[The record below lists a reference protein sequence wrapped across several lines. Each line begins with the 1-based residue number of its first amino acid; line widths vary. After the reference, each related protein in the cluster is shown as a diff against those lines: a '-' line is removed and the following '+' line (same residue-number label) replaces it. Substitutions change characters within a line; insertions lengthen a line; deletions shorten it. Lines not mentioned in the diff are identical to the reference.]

1 MPVGFGEAIP
11 MRRYLFSSL
20 GQSLSV
26 LLAVLVL
33 VFFMVRITGDPAAL
47 MMSKEATQEQIQA
60 FRHEMGFDRPLD
72 AQFVDYLAKVVRG
85 DFGDSLHYKVPALP
99 MVAERLPATLELA
112 FVALFMSVIVA
123 VPLGLIGGSSPG
135 SKWDFAARTVG
146 LFGQATPSY
155 WLALMLILVFAVQLG
170 WFPTFGR
177 SEPKS
182 VILPAFALSISTMG
196 SLVRLTRSAVL
207 EVRQEDYV
215 RTAYS
220 KGLSPNAVY
229 VKHVLQN
236 VAIPLVSVIGIQFGF
251 MLGGSIYIEAIF
263 AWPGMGRMV
272 AESVSNRD
280 FPLVQA
286 IAFFTSI
293 VIILL
298 NLLTDLAY
306 GWIDPRIR
314 YGQ

>member
-1 MPVGFGEAIP
+1 MQ
-11 MRRYLFSSL
+11 RYFVSNLL
-20 GQSLSV
+20 QS
-26 LLAVLVL
+26 LAVLVAVLIL

-47 MMSKEATQEQIQA
+47 MMAKEATPEQIQA
-60 FRHEMGFDRPLD
+60 FRHDMGFDRPLVI
-72 AQFVDYLAKVVRG
+72 QFVDYVGKVFSG
-85 DFGDSLHYKVPALP
+85 DFGDSLHYHVPALP
-99 MVAERLPATLELA
+99 LILERLPATVELA
-112 FVALFMSVIVA
+112 TVALLMAVLVA

-135 SKWDFAARTVG
+135 SKWDFVARTVG

-155 WLALMLILVFAVQLG
+155 WLALMLIVVFAVQLG

-177 SEPKS
+177 GEWKS

-196 SLVRLTRSAVL
+196 SLVRFTRSAVL
-207 EVRQEDYV
+207 EVRQDDFV

-220 KGLSPNAVY
+220 KGLSPRKVY

-236 VAIPLVSVIGIQFGF
+236 VGIPLVSVIGVHFGI
-251 MLGGSIYIEAIF
+251 MLGGSIYIETIF
-263 AWPGMGRMV
+263 AWPGMGRV
-272 AESVSNRD
+272 IAESVSNRD
-280 FPLVQA
+280 FPMVQA

-293 VIILL
+293 VIVVL
-298 NLLTDLAY
+298 NFFTDLAY

>member
-1 MPVGFGEAIP
+1 MQ
-11 MRRYLFSSL
+11 RYLVSSL
-20 GQSLSV
+20 VQSF
-26 LLAVLVL
+26 AVLVAVLIL

-47 MMSKEATQEQIQA
+47 MMSKEASPEQIEA
-60 FRHEMGFDRPLD
+60 FRHSMGFDRPLII
-72 AQFVDYLAKVVRG
+72 QFADYTSKVIRG
-85 DFGDSLHYKVPALP
+85 DFGDSLHYGVPALP
-99 MVAERLPATLELA
+99 LILERLPATVQLA
-112 FVALFMSVIVA
+112 TVALIMAVVVA

-135 SKWDFAARTVG
+135 SKWDFFARSVG

-155 WLALMLILVFAVQLG
+155 WLALMLIIVFAVQLG

-182 VILPAFALSISTMG
+182 VVLPAFALSIGTMG

-220 KGLSPNAVY
+220 KGLSPQLVY
-229 VKHVLQN
+229 VRHVLQN
-236 VAIPLVSVIGIQFGF
+236 VAIPLVSVIGIQFGY
-251 MLGGSIYIEAIF
+251 MLGGSIYIETIF
-263 AWPGMGRMV
+263 AWPGMGRVV

-286 IAFFTSI
+286 ISFFTSV
-293 VIILL
+293 VIIVL
-298 NLLTDLAY
+298 NFLTDLAY

>member
-1 MPVGFGEAIP
+1 
-11 MRRYLFSSL
+11 MRRYFVSSL
-20 GQSLSV
+20 IQSF
-26 LLAVLVL
+26 AVLVAVLIL

-47 MMSKEATQEQIQA
+47 MMAKEATTEQIEA
-60 FRHEMGFDRPLD
+60 FRHEMGFDRPLIV
-72 AQFVDYLAKVVRG
+72 QFVDYVSKVVTG
-85 DFGDSLHYKVPALP
+85 DFGDSLHYRVPALP
-99 MVAERLPATLELA
+99 LIVERLPATVQLA
-112 FVALFMSVIVA
+112 TVALIMAVIIA

-135 SKWDFAARTVG
+135 SKWDFFARAVG

-155 WLALMLILVFAVQLG
+155 WLALMLIIVFAVQLG

-177 SEPKS
+177 SDIKS
-182 VILPAFALSISTMG
+182 VVLPAFALSIGTMG

-220 KGLSPNAVY
+220 KGLSPQMVY
-229 VKHVLQN
+229 LKHVLQN
-236 VAIPLVSVIGIQFGF
+236 VGIPLVSVIGIQFGY
-251 MLGGSIYIEAIF
+251 MLGGSIYIETIF
-263 AWPGMGRMV
+263 AWPGMGRVV

-293 VIILL
+293 VIVVL
-298 NLLTDLAY
+298 NFLTDLAY
-306 GWIDPRIR
+306 GWFDPRIR

>member
-1 MPVGFGEAIP
+1 V
-11 MRRYLFSSL
+11 
-20 GQSLSV
+20 
-26 LLAVLVL
+26 
-33 VFFMVRITGDPAAL
+33 
-47 MMSKEATQEQIQA
+47 EQIEA
-60 FRHEMGFDRPLD
+60 FRHEMGFDRPLIV
-72 AQFVDYLAKVVRG
+72 QFLEYASKVVKG
-85 DFGDSLHYKVPALP
+85 DFGDSLHYDVPALP
-99 MVAERLPATLELA
+99 LIVERLPATVQLA
-112 FVALFMSVIVA
+112 TVALIMAVVVA

-135 SKWDFAARTVG
+135 SKWDFLARSVG

-155 WLALMLILVFAVQLG
+155 WLALMLIIVFAVQLG

-177 SEPKS
+177 SDIKS
-182 VILPAFALSISTMG
+182 VVLPAFALSIGTMG

-207 EVRQEDYV
+207 DVRQEDYV

-220 KGLSPNAVY
+220 KGLSPQLVY
-229 VKHVLQN
+229 VRHVLQN
-236 VAIPLVSVIGIQFGF
+236 VAIPLVSVIGIQFGY
-251 MLGGSIYIEAIF
+251 MLGGSIYIETIF
-263 AWPGMGRMV
+263 AWPGMGRIV

-293 VIILL
+293 VIVVL

-314 YGQ
+314 YGH

>member
-1 MPVGFGEAIP
+1 MQ
-11 MRRYLFSSL
+11 RYLVSSL
-20 GQSLSV
+20 IQS
-26 LLAVLVL
+26 LAVLVAVLIL

-47 MMSKEATQEQIQA
+47 MMAKEASPEQIEA
-60 FRHEMGFDRPLD
+60 FRHEMGFDRPLII
-72 AQFVDYLAKVVRG
+72 QFFDYTAKVVTG
-85 DFGDSLHYKVPALP
+85 DFGESLHYRVPALP
-99 MVAERLPATLELA
+99 LIVERLPATVQLA
-112 FVALFMSVIVA
+112 TVALIMAIVVA

-135 SKWDFAARTVG
+135 SKWDFVARSVG

-155 WLALMLILVFAVQLG
+155 WLALMLIIVFAVQLG

-177 SEPKS
+177 SDIKS
-182 VILPAFALSISTMG
+182 VVLPAFALSIGTMG

-207 EVRQEDYV
+207 EVRQDDYV

-220 KGLSPNAVY
+220 KGLSPQSVY
-229 VKHVLQN
+229 VRHVLQN
-236 VAIPLVSVIGIQFGF
+236 VGIPLVSVIGVHFGY
-251 MLGGSIYIEAIF
+251 MLGGSIYIETIF
-263 AWPGMGRMV
+263 AWPGMGRIV

-293 VIILL
+293 VIIIL
-298 NLLTDLAY
+298 NFLTDLAY

>member
-1 MPVGFGEAIP
+1 MQ
-11 MRRYLFSSL
+11 RYLVSSL
-20 GQSLSV
+20 IQAFTV
-26 LLAVLVL
+26 LVAVLIL

-47 MMSKEATQEQIQA
+47 MMSKEATPDQIEA
-60 FRHEMGFDRPLD
+60 FRHEMGFDRPLVV
-72 AQFVDYLAKVVRG
+72 QFVDYLSKVARG
-85 DFGDSLHYKVPALP
+85 DFGNSLHYRVPALP
-99 MVAERLPATLELA
+99 LILERLPATLELA
-112 FVALFMSVIVA
+112 FVALLMAVVVA

-135 SKWDFAARTVG
+135 SKWDFVARAVG

-155 WLALMLILVFAVQLG
+155 WLALMLIVVFAVQLG

-177 SEPKS
+177 DKPQS

-207 EVRQEDYV
+207 EVRNEDYV

-220 KGLSPNAVY
+220 KGLSAQRVY

-251 MLGGSIYIEAIF
+251 MLGGSIYIETIF
-263 AWPGMGRMV
+263 AWPGMGRVV

-286 IAFFTSI
+286 VAFFTSI
-293 VIILL
+293 VIVILSL
-298 NLLTDLAY
+298 VTDLAY

>member
-1 MPVGFGEAIP
+1 MQ
-11 MRRYLFSSL
+11 RYLVSSL
-20 GQSLSV
+20 LQAF
-26 LLAVLVL
+26 AVLVAVLIL

-47 MMSKEATQEQIQA
+47 MMGKEASPEQIEA
-60 FRHEMGFDRPLD
+60 FRHEMGFDRPLIV
-72 AQFVDYLAKVVRG
+72 QFLDYTAKVVTG
-85 DFGDSLHYKVPALP
+85 DFGDSLHYRVPALP
-99 MVAERLPATLELA
+99 LIVERLPATVQLA
-112 FVALFMSVIVA
+112 TVALIMAVVVA
-123 VPLGLIGGSSPG
+123 VPLGLIAGSSPG
-135 SKWDFAARTVG
+135 SKWDFVARSVG

-177 SEPKS
+177 GEIKS
-182 VILPAFALSISTMG
+182 VILPAFALSIGTMG

-207 EVRQEDYV
+207 EVRQDDYV

-220 KGLSPNAVY
+220 KGLSPQSVY
-229 VKHVLQN
+229 VRHVLKN
-236 VAIPLVSVIGIQFGF
+236 VGIPLVSVIGVHFGY
-251 MLGGSIYIEAIF
+251 MLGGSIYIETIF
-263 AWPGMGRMV
+263 AWPGMGRVV

-293 VIILL
+293 VIIIL
-298 NLLTDLAY
+298 NFLTDLAY

>member
-1 MPVGFGEAIP
+1 MQ
-11 MRRYLFSSL
+11 RYLVSSL
-20 GQSLSV
+20 IQAF
-26 LLAVLVL
+26 AVLVAVLIL

-47 MMSKEATQEQIQA
+47 MMAKEASPEQIEA
-60 FRHEMGFDRPLD
+60 FRHEMGFDRPLII
-72 AQFVDYLAKVVRG
+72 QFIDYTAKVGTG
-85 DFGDSLHYKVPALP
+85 DFGESLHYRVPALP
-99 MVAERLPATLELA
+99 LIVERLPATVQLA
-112 FVALFMSVIVA
+112 LVALIMAVVVA

-135 SKWDFAARTVG
+135 SKWDFIARTVG

-177 SEPKS
+177 GEPKS
-182 VILPAFALSISTMG
+182 VILPAFALSIGTMG

-207 EVRQEDYV
+207 EVRQDDYV

-220 KGLSPNAVY
+220 KGLSAQSVY
-229 VKHVLQN
+229 VRHVLQN
-236 VAIPLVSVIGIQFGF
+236 VAIPLVSVIGIQFGY
-251 MLGGSIYIEAIF
+251 MLGGSIYIETIF
-263 AWPGMGRMV
+263 AWPGMGRIV

-293 VIILL
+293 VIIVL
-298 NLLTDLAY
+298 NFLTDLAY